1 VLHFYL
7 AKAGP
12 ARRLCLWSAAL
23 THETKCP
30 QLTAAVEPDAQRFVV
45 PWSDA
50 ALCLSAFDV
59 KRTVDVDHVEG
70 RGNPQRIRCLAAT
83 HHTNP
88 EMSELFCEMRM
99 V

>member
-1 VLHFYL
+1 
-7 AKAGP
+7 
-12 ARRLCLWSAAL
+12 
-23 THETKCP
+23 
-30 QLTAAVEPDAQRFVV
+30 
-45 PWSDA
+45 
-50 ALCLSAFDV
+50 V

-70 RGNPQRIRCLAAT
+70 RGNPQRIRRLAAT